1 MARHVWVRLPRET
14 VERVSGYDVDTIGI
28 LGRDCRVIAHHFR
41 KALGRHQSLI
51 TDLLRRPK

>member
-1 MARHVWVRLPRET
+1 MRLPRET

-28 LGRDCRVIAHHFR
+28 LGRDLRVIAHHFR
-41 KALGRHQSLI
+41 KALGRHQYLM